1 MKKLIIG
8 MVFIL
13 LIGSFSC
20 SDLPVSQTTFAP
32 TTFSRT
38 LTSNEVTEV
47 PTYSE
52 EWAWSCIIS
61 YLNGL
66 AQSPEAIR
74 YLADLYSQT
83 HVESIFAENEVGQK
97 FEGHEYSGW
106 QVYLRSIGKT
116 TKEYWQNLNWA
127 VFKDGFVTEGSN
139 DAMRV
144 KADLIELNNK

>member
-8 MVFIL
+8 LLFIL

-20 SDLPVSQTTFAP
+20 SDLPVSQTTFEPMTSP
-32 TTFSRT
+32 TTTMYEISMY
-38 LTSNEVTEV
+38 TEQ
-47 PTYSE
+47 
-52 EWAWSCIIS
+52 WAESCVIS

-74 YLADLYSQT
+74 YLADLSSQT
-83 HVESIFAENEVGQK
+83 YVESIFSENEVGQE

-106 QVYLRSIGKT
+106 QVYHRSTGTT

-127 VFKDGFVTEGSN
+127 VFKDGFVAEGSN

-144 KADLIELNNK
+144 KADLLELSNP